1 MSQRNLKRESKTL
14 TDIAMTEIKL
24 IIEDSQMNS
33 TRTQEV
39 RNLISQMIE
48 LAHKRG
54 RPLKEG
60 EELLNAA

>member
-1 MSQRNLKRESKTL
+1 MSRRNLKRESKTL
-14 TDIAMTEIKL
+14 TDIATTEIKL

-54 RPLKEG
+54 RPLKEV
-60 EELLNAA
+60 EEILNAA